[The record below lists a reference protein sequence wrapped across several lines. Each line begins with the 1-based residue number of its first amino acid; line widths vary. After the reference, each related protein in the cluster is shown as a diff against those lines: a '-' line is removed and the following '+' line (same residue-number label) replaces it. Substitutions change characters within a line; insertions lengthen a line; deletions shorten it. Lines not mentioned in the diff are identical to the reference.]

1 MPVALRPHGGGGL
14 MEETHFL
21 KVVYPSKKGV
31 DEENPHLDPLR
42 LFKGVVLN
50 LNEGALSCLNRI
62 SGQEM
67 QKGSPT
73 PTLMEEYFLLHHYL
87 DFIKRLCQGQ

>member
-1 MPVALRPHGGGGL
+1 MSIALRLRGGGDF
-14 MEETHFL
+14 MEETDFL
-21 KVVYPSKKGV
+21 KVVYPSQKGA
-31 DEENPHLDPLR
+31 DDDNRHFNPLG

-62 SGQEM
+62 SHQEI
-67 QKGSPT
+67 QKGSPS
-73 PTLMEEYFLLHHYL
+73 PTLMEEYSLLHHYL